1 MAILLVV
8 IVLHFFVFP
17 GYMENKLAIHVL
29 SKCIL
34 CSFSG
39 QLNLIESCATQSRTV
54 QEAEKFL
61 NNNINCCDTYLKLL

>member
-1 MAILLVV
+1 MYISSK
-8 IVLHFFVFP
+8 F
-17 GYMENKLAIHVL
+17 KCQL
-29 SKCIL
+29 SV
-34 CSFSG
+34 SW